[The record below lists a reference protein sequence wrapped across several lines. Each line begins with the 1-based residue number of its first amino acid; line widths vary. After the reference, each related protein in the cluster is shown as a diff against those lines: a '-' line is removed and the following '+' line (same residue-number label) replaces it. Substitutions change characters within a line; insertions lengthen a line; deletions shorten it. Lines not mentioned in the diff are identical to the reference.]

1 MLSCD
6 DVRARL
12 DEYVD
17 ELLDG
22 QELLA
27 VERHLAECA
36 GCREELR
43 GLKALLAEAA
53 ALPEELDP
61 PRELWP
67 GIEARLAP
75 RARVLSF
82 APPLRRW
89 AFLAP
94 PLAAAAAVLLVVGL
108 GLRPGPQPQPAPG
121 PSQTPVSAE
130 VGVRTVALGSAAS
143 LAQAEGDYRRA
154 TEQLLESLRSE
165 QRTLPPGTLEK
176 VERNL
181 SAIEGALGEIRAALE
196 KDPENAQ
203 LARLLNSTQRR
214 KLQMLQS
221 VARLTRT

>member
-22 QELLA
+22 QELLQ
-27 VERHLAECA
+27 VERHLAGCA

-43 GLKALLAEAA
+43 GLRALLAEAA
-53 ALPEELDP
+53 ALPEELEP

-75 RARVLSF
+75 RSGVLSF
-82 APPLRRW
+82 APLRRW

-94 PLAAAAAVLLVVGL
+94 PLAAAAAALLAIGL
-108 GLRPGPQPQPAPG
+108 SLRPGPQPQPAPG
-121 PSQTPVSAE
+121 PSQTPVVEAGLSA
-130 VGVRTVALGSAAS
+130 VALGSGAS
-143 LAQAEGDYRRA
+143 LAQAEDEYRRA
-154 TEQLLESLRSE
+154 TQQLLESLRSE
-165 QRTLPPGTLEK
+165 QRALPPGTLET

-181 SAIEGALGEIRAALE
+181 SAIERSLGEIRAALE
-196 KDPENAQ
+196 QDPENAQ

>member
-22 QELLA
+22 QELLQ
-27 VERHLAECA
+27 VERHLAGCA

-43 GLKALLAEAA
+43 GLRALLAEAA
-53 ALPEELDP
+53 ALPEELEP
-61 PRELWP
+61 PRELWA

-94 PLAAAAAVLLVVGL
+94 PLAAAAAVVLAIGL
-108 GLRPGPQPQPAPG
+108 GLRPGPQPEPKPG
-121 PSQTPVSAE
+121 PSQTPVAE
-130 VGVRTVALGSAAS
+130 AGLSTVALGSAAS
-143 LAQAEGDYRRA
+143 LAQAEDEYRRA
-154 TEQLLESLRSE
+154 TQQLLESLRSDP
-165 QRTLPPGTLEK
+165 RALPPGTLEA
-176 VERNL
+176 VEKNL
-181 SAIEGALGEIRAALE
+181 SDIDRALGEIRAALG

-203 LARLLNSTQRR
+203 LARLLNGTQRR